1 MANFDKW
8 QDDFNKCVRP
18 DPFEITPWSQSLK
31 FPAFFSWPNP
41 KHICG
46 LHNHPLEALL
56 NKVDE
61 FESCPNTFWLHGQQ
75 HGIRNEQ
82 FENFVLKILRN
93 YRSLKHKKQIWH
105 SHSSS
110 GCTFMSKQYT
120 IVCPQVEISQILLAY
135 VRLISKSA
143 FLQGRVVPLYEKQ
156 KSKWLL

>member
-56 NKVDE
+56 NKVDG
-61 FESCPNTFWLHGQQ
+61 FKSSPNMFWLYGQQ
-75 HGIRNEQ
+75 HGIKNKPFESYSLLFSRKFWIIDHLKAKTNMTLPFIKWLYFYVKTVYDSLPSGRNFSNLVSICQ
-82 FENFVLKILRN
+82 TNFKVSISTGK
-93 YRSLKHKKQIWH
+93 S
-105 SHSSS
+105 
-110 GCTFMSKQYT
+110 T
-120 IVCPQVEISQILLAY
+120 IVRKTKI
-135 VRLISKSA
+135 
-143 FLQGRVVPLYEKQ
+143 
-156 KSKWLL
+156 

>member
-61 FESCPNTFWLHGQQ
+61 FESCPNVQTYFGFR
-75 HGIRNEQ
+75 GNNMGSEM
-82 FENFVLKILRN
+82 N
-93 YRSLKHKKQIWH
+93 SLK
-105 SHSSS
+105 
-110 GCTFMSKQYT
+110 TT
-120 IVCPQVEISQILLAY
+120 
-135 VRLISKSA
+135 A
-143 FLQGRVVPLYEKQ
+143 FRFL
-156 KSKWLL
+156 

>member
-56 NKVDE
+56 NKVDG
-61 FESCPNTFWLHGQQ
+61 FESSPNMFWLYGQQ
-75 HGIRNEQ
+75 HGIKNKPFESYSLLFSRKFWIIDHLKATSRNIE
-82 FENFVLKILRN
+82 FLNISTSFHSI
-93 YRSLKHKKQIWH
+93 YRKDSKKQNYWI
-105 SHSSS
+105 
-110 GCTFMSKQYT
+110 MV
-120 IVCPQVEISQILLAY
+120 IM
-135 VRLISKSA
+135 
-143 FLQGRVVPLYEKQ
+143 
-156 KSKWLL
+156 